1 MPTREEICSGLRFV
15 TVGMRT
21 CTNIRFDVTE
31 NIDFTPKLLE
41 KRAVLVRRKMRTDV
55 FFFVLLLLRSQ
66 SFASVEIYAFTLS
79 IQLKINSKNIWIMCK
94 EYETTNIFMARTFTL

>member
-1 MPTREEICSGLRFV
+1 MPTREEICSGWRFV

-41 KRAVLVRRKMRTDV
+41 KRAALVRRKMRTDV
-55 FFFVLLLLRSQ
+55 FLLLLLLRSQ
-66 SFASVEIYAFTLS
+66 SFASAETYAFTLS
-79 IQLKINSKNIWIMCK
+79 IQLKINSKNIWIVCK